1 LPASDRGNV
10 GDATVLLYLV
20 VTLTI
25 QRFVLLNRV
34 ARLEAGHPARRA
46 PAGSPWRLIRA
57 A

>member
-34 ARLEAGHPARRA
+34 ARLEAGTL
-46 PAGSPWRLIRA
+46 PAGPPRVPPGG
-57 A
+57 